1 MPIYEYRC
9 TRCGHVLEVMQKLS
23 DPPPNPCPSCQAAE
37 PLERLVS
44 RTSFQLKG
52 GGWYSDLYGS
62 VKKDA
67 KPEAGAP
74 AAKPADAAAKPAPA
88 AAGGATTGGSG
99 SSTGGSA
106 SGGGTSGG
114 GSSSGGSSSGGTSGG
129 GSSGGTGSAGGG
141 ASGGSTP

>member
-9 TRCGHVLEVMQKLS
+9 AACGHTLETMQKVS
-23 DPPPNPCPSCQAAE
+23 DPAPELCPACNAKG

-67 KPEAGAP
+67 KSPEGSAP
-74 AAKPADAAAKPAPA
+74 AAPAEKADKPAAPA
-88 AAGGATTGGSG
+88 TPATTSSTSSTTSAAPASGGAGGAKG
-99 SSTGGSA
+99 GGSA
-106 SGGGTSGG
+106 
-114 GSSSGGSSSGGTSGG
+114 
-129 GSSGGTGSAGGG
+129 A
-141 ASGGSTP
+141 P

>member
-23 DPPPNPCPSCQAAE
+23 DPAPTPCPSCQAAD

-67 KPEAGAP
+67 KPDGAAP
-74 AAKPADAAAKPAPA
+74 AAPDGAAKPAAPA
-88 AAGGATTGGSG
+88 AAAAPAGGTASSSAPASGSGGSSSAGGGGASSSSG
-99 SSTGGSA
+99 SSSGNA
-106 SGGGTSGG
+106 SSG
-114 GSSSGGSSSGGTSGG
+114 GSSSGGSSSGGSTS
-129 GSSGGTGSAGGG
+129 
-141 ASGGSTP
+141 